1 MVGLEEAFRCYPS
14 PLQPPLTIIDSKL
27 IRALDFAL
35 GVGARGGA
43 GRGGAGA
50 RGRARRIERQLMMG
64 ERKVVGDDTQLSRRQ
79 KANLR
84 ESNVV

>member
-43 GRGGAGA
+43 GA
-50 RGRARRIERQLMMG
+50 RGCGSEGTSEEDRAT
-64 ERKVVGDDTQLSRRQ
+64 VDDGR
-79 KANLR
+79 A
-84 ESNVV
+84 EGGWG